1 MHVILHSKPL
11 LFKENIQMDE
21 FEKRL
26 QLHRLFNGHALMQT
40 LFQETFK
47 LFVYP
52 QGWMEFVDNSEPFR
66 LAKTP
71 AYV

>member
-1 MHVILHSKPL
+1 
-11 LFKENIQMDE
+11 MDE